1 MVRSLFKFDH
11 FIININKK
19 YQRDKKT
26 LAKITDAGFPY
37 KPSWGKGSK
46 GFKASN
52 LWIGNEYLEMINI
65 LKPHGGGWKSDWVD
79 LYNKGHRG
87 LICIMFDVNNIDDIY
102 NLLVSKNVKVT
113 KPESLKFKWFFNIFT
128 RVMPWR
134 NCYSDFLEGI
144 PLQIGFQQMNDEKS
158 REFMQGYM
166 IPNSKVNNITGI
178 SKVIINGP
186 LTPKDRQLISK
197 IFDKNI
203 VKNYPL
209 TIHLNHNQ
217 VLVFEESA
225 DYSVDI
231 MTNCTNETFNNKLIS
246 IENVQIKN

>member
-19 YQRDKKT
+19 YQKDKSVI
-26 LAKITDAGFPY
+26 ASITDAGFPY
-37 KPSWGKGSK
+37 KPSWGKGTK

-52 LWIGNEYLEMINI
+52 LWIGNEYLEMITI
-65 LKPHGGGWKSDWVD
+65 LNPNGGGWKSDWVD

-87 LICIMFDVNNIDDIY
+87 LICIMLDVNNIDDIY
-102 NLLVSKNVKVT
+102 NLLLSKNVKIT
-113 KPESLKFKWFFNIFT
+113 KPEPLKFKWFFNLFT
-128 RVMPWR
+128 RVMPWQ

-158 REFMQGYM
+158 RKFMQEYM
-166 IPNSKVNNITGI
+166 VPNSRVNNITAI

-186 LTPKDRQLISK
+186 LTPRDRQLISK

-209 TIHLNHNQ
+209 TINLNHNQ
-217 VLVFEESA
+217 VLVFEENA
-225 DYSVDI
+225 DYSVNIITDCD
-231 MTNCTNETFNNKLIS
+231 NKTFNKKILS